1 MSDAK
6 VDNAGE
12 PRDGA
17 RRTLSLLFTDIEGS
31 TGLWESHPD
40 WMEKALRIHYD
51 LITERVNEHGGHVF
65 KRLGDGLS
73 AGFETAEDAVAAALN
88 AQRAL
93 QTEFSG
99 EPRLRVRMAVHTG
112 VVDCWG
118 DDYLGEAVNRAARL
132 LSLANG
138 GQVLVSGSSKQLI
151 CCRPHPTCHF
161 TDLGIHHLRG
171 MAVAENVYQASLA
184 GSDEAFPPLRYAI
197 ECQGNLPEPLNSF
210 VGRQSETARAE
221 QIVASNR
228 MVTLSGTGG
237 IGKTR
242 FAIVLGTR
250 LRDEFEDGVWL
261 VALDRIDDPSQ
272 VPNAIARCFSVQSE
286 PGATLVDALRSFL
299 DGRKILLI
307 LDNCEHVLEAA
318 KEICSSLLAGARRF
332 HILTTSREILDMDGE
347 VVFRVPPLGLP
358 PALDPTV
365 SGATPQETAQ
375 VAESE
380 SGRLFLDRVKA
391 AKIDFELTPS
401 GAVALSSLLRKLD
414 GIPLAIELS
423 AARCRSM
430 SLEDLS
436 VRIGAVFKLLTQGGS
451 SVPRHKTLEAT
462 MDWSYGLLC
471 EREQALFTR
480 LAVFQ
485 GGWSLDAAE
494 AVCGFDPIP
503 ADSLMDLM
511 ASLVDKSLVQ
521 TDESAIGLRFRFL
534 EPIRQYASQR
544 STPDGQVQARHF
556 DYFSLLITSAKGE
569 FQGPNQLRWLNLF
582 SSDHENV
589 RNAIEWGLS
598 NSDLLEQTAQ
608 AICNL
613 SPYWIMRGHFAQ
625 ARRLLESAL
634 SQMPGEPSPLWIDV
648 LVQYGA
654 MRVYS
659 GDPSGVETIR
669 EALDWSQDK
678 DPAVRGRVLLWLGLM
693 SNLVHDSEGAE
704 VLLNKALELL
714 REAGDPD
721 AGGYILLHLGNLAY
735 ARDDLQA
742 AKDLYSKCLT
752 RRMEAGDLRG
762 VGVTLF
768 ALGHVARETEPEAAA
783 AFYREAIAN
792 SFAVSDLYTLA
803 GSLGAASFILLHE
816 NEPLE
821 AAKVQGFAEG
831 LTMRVQGKLDAV
843 DRKALDRSVAL
854 TKERLSENAY
864 RLAFEDGKLMSIESV
879 IDRLSGSP
887 SGEHSRSTLWKQL
900 G

>member
-1 MSDAK
+1 MR
-6 VDNAGE
+6 AGE
-12 PRDGA
+12 

-31 TGLWESHPD
+31 TGLWESQPD
-40 WMEKALRIHYD
+40 WMEQALRIHYD

-73 AGFETAEDAVAAALN
+73 AGFETAEDAVAAALD
-88 AQRAL
+88 AQSVLHAEFGDGPAL
-93 QTEFSG
+93 K
-99 EPRLRVRMAVHTG
+99 VRMAVHTG

-118 DDYLGEAVNRAARL
+118 DDYLGEAVNRTARL
-132 LSLANG
+132 LHLANG
-138 GQVLVSGSSKQLI
+138 GQILVSGSTKQLI
-151 CCRPHPTCHF
+151 SSRPHPTVHF
-161 TDLGIHHLRG
+161 TDLGVHHLRG
-171 MAVAENVYQASLA
+171 LTVAENVFQASIP
-184 GSDEAFPPLRYAI
+184 GSVETFPPLRFAV
-197 ECQGNLPEPLNSF
+197 ESQGNLPEPLNSF
-210 VGRQSETARAE
+210 VGRQSETSRAE
-221 QIVASNR
+221 QIVAGNR
-228 MVTLSGTGG
+228 LVTLSGTGG

-242 FAIVLGTR
+242 FAVVLGTR
-250 LRDEFEDGVWL
+250 LREEFEDGVWM
-261 VALDRIDDPSQ
+261 VALDRIDDSTQ
-272 VPNAIARCFSVQSE
+272 VPNAIARCFSVQPE
-286 PGATLVDALRSFL
+286 PGTTLTDALKSFL

-307 LDNCEHVLEAA
+307 LDNCEHVLAAA
-318 KEICSSLLAGARRF
+318 KETCSTLLAGARRF
-332 HILTTSREILDMDGE
+332 HILATSREILDMDGE
-347 VVFRVPPLGLP
+347 VVFRVPPLSLP
-358 PALDPTV
+358 PALDPSV
-365 SGATPQETAQ
+365 SRANHQEMAI

-380 SGRLFLDRVKA
+380 SGRLFLDRVRA

-401 GAVALSSLLRKLD
+401 GAVALSSLVRKLD
-414 GIPLAIELS
+414 GIPLAIELA

-462 MDWSYGLLC
+462 MDWSYGLLG

-494 AVCGFDPIP
+494 AVCAFDPIP
-503 ADSLMDLM
+503 ADSVIDLM

-521 TDESAIGLRFRFL
+521 TDESATGLRFRFL

-544 STPDGQVQARHF
+544 SIPDGQVQTRHF
-556 DYFSLLITSAKGE
+556 EYFSGLTTNAKGE

-582 SSDHENV
+582 SCDHENV
-589 RNAIEWGLS
+589 RHAIEWGLS
-598 NSDLLEQTAQ
+598 NRDLLEPTAQ
-608 AICNL
+608 TICNL

-693 SNLVHDSEGAE
+693 SNLMHDSEGAE

-714 REAGDPD
+714 KEAGDPD
-721 AGGYILLHLGNLAY
+721 AGGYILLHLGNLAF

-742 AKDLYSKCLT
+742 AKDLYSKCLN

-768 ALGHVARETEPEAAA
+768 ALGHVARESEPEAAV

-854 TKERLSENAY
+854 AKERLSEGDY
-864 RLAFEDGKLMSIESV
+864 RSAFEDGKLMSIEAV
-879 IDRLSGSP
+879 IDRLAATTSVDG
-887 SGEHSRSTLWKQL
+887 HSNVWKAL
-900 G
+900 D